1 MVSLSAHAVIDGR
14 LASADCA
21 TRAFCW
27 LLVSVLGSCSFGLEQ
42 GRDFSQALYLR
53 ALNSNGSLSSTSTGR
68 CLSKHAGLAL
78 DSVEGRSA
86 RLAAALVRGLMHS
99 RTVVENLSALKFC
112 SQAILRGFRFLGASD
127 ARAWRRRT
135 RTGPQAVVCRRRD
148 GRSQHAGDRFTAR
161 QAGSAWRGEVG
172 ASENRRRAR
181 VILSSVLWPLLKSNL
196 GSCASALRRLR

>member
-1 MVSLSAHAVIDGR
+1 VVSLSAHAVIDGR

-78 DSVEGRSA
+78 DSVEGRQQTRRSLGEGLDA
-86 RLAAALVRGLMHS
+86 LA
-99 RTVVENLSALKFC
+99 
-112 SQAILRGFRFLGASD
+112 
-127 ARAWRRRT
+127 
-135 RTGPQAVVCRRRD
+135 
-148 GRSQHAGDRFTAR
+148 
-161 QAGSAWRGEVG
+161 
-172 ASENRRRAR
+172 NRCG
-181 VILSSVLWPLLKSNL
+181 KS
-196 GSCASALRRLR
+196 